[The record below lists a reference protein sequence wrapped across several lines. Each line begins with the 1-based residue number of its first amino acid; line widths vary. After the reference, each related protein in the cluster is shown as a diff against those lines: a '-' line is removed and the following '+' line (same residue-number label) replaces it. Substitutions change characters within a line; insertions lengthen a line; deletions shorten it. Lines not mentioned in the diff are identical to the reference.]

1 MLHLLTEILA
11 DGLVIGAIYALG
23 AAGFTIIFGV
33 SGVLNLAH
41 GSIMVIA
48 ALVAWYCAVHLHL
61 GIYLGGLIGIIAA
74 IVSTYLLYWLV
85 IRPIDRSRRITS
97 AEREVFVLTATL
109 LVGLI
114 LQGVLDFAFGSSPVT
129 TPTLVSG
136 VLRIGGTTVP
146 YSQILIG
153 VIAWVVIGALW
164 YFVTRTRIGKAM
176 LAASMSTTGLRIVGY
191 DINKVYNLVW
201 GLYGLLA
208 GVAGV
213 LLASFTGANA
223 EIAVGLTVNA
233 FIVVVLGGLGN
244 VAGSLAAAYIIGFL
258 GTLTAYLIDP
268 SIRMIPALVLLVLIL
283 YFRPQGLF
291 GRH

>member
-258 GTLTAYLIDP
+258 GTLTAYLINP